1 MKKRS
6 EKLSFTKQLGTQVI
20 LISVAA
26 LLITVVAILAVAIS
40 MFRSY
45 NDSILVE
52 RANVGRA
59 ALENELDSQMSS
71 LSDHY
76 TLWTMDRGTASAILT
91 HDTAYFEEVWQY
103 QANGGVG
110 GSFVIVA
117 DGTGDVVFKSDGCP
131 LSSFSMAEVAGGK
144 TYNGI
149 VKEGGTLAAIY
160 AAPFSSGMASG
171 AVAVGFDMGNSD
183 WMSKIKNITECDVT
197 VFCDNIRL
205 ATTIIDPSTNKPVV
219 GTAMGDG
226 IKKTVLDAKS
236 NYQGKATIIGKQY
249 YVSYA
254 PMTDVNGSVC
264 GAFFAGSNATA
275 ANKQF
280 SKVTTIA
287 IILGVIALAV
297 TATVIY
303 FFARRKVTKPIEQV
317 TLLADEM
324 EAGQLRQTAVNA
336 SFNEDEIGIFANK
349 LQTTKEQIS
358 AYIGDIARVL
368 TAMGEGDFTQK
379 PSMQYVGDFADIQ
392 NAFYEISQRLSK
404 IIGNMDASADGVKS
418 GAGQIANGSQL
429 LAEGTT
435 RQATAIE
442 ELNSTLAN
450 INGQIAATAQN
461 ADKANGLST
470 TCLQKVEEQD
480 EQMKTMLTA
489 MDEIR
494 DKSAKISAIIKTIED
509 IAFQTNILALN
520 ASVEAARAGSAGK
533 GFAVVAD
540 EVRNLATKS
549 QEAANNTNALISDTV
564 KAVNEGV
571 ELAQRTADIMTEVI
585 EQTQQTNAII
595 GEINTAAA
603 AQAEAVT
610 QVSLGISD
618 ISGVISQNSATAEET
633 AASCQE
639 LASQSNLLKTQ
650 VEMFRV

>member
-1 MKKRS
+1 MEKRM
-6 EKLSFTKQLGTQVI
+6 EKLSFMKKLGSQVI
-20 LISVAA
+20 LISAAA
-26 LLITVVAILAVAIS
+26 LLLTVVTILVVAIS
-40 MFRSY
+40 MFHKY

-52 RANVGRA
+52 RANVGRSV
-59 ALENELDSQMSS
+59 LESEFATKLNG

-76 TLWTMDRGTASAILT
+76 IMWTMDRGTASAILT
-91 HDTAYFEEVWQY
+91 GDTAYFAQSFA
-103 QANGGVG
+103 ANAGNGAD
-110 GSFVIVA
+110 GSFVIIS
-117 DGTGDVVFKSDGCP
+117 DGMGKEIFRSDGCP
-131 LSSFSMAEVAGGK
+131 LTSFSMAEVAGGK
-144 TYNGI
+144 SYNGV
-149 VKEGGTLAAIY
+149 VKENDKLAAVY

-171 AVAVGFDMGNSD
+171 AICVGFDMSD
-183 WMSKIKNITECDVT
+183 SGWLTNAKEVSKCDVT
-197 VFCDNIRL
+197 VFRDNIRL
-205 ATTIIDPSTNKPVV
+205 TTTIIDPKTNKPVV

-226 IKKTVLDAKS
+226 IKKTVIDGKS
-236 NYQGKATIIGKQY
+236 IYQGKATIIGKPY
-249 YVSYA
+249 FVSYA
-254 PMTDVNGSVC
+254 PMTDVNGNVC
-264 GAFFAGSNATA
+264 GAFFAGSDATS
-275 ANKQF
+275 ANSEF
-280 SKVTTIA
+280 SKVRLISVFLGFVAVA
-287 IILGVIALAV
+287 ITAVVIFL
-297 TATVIY
+297 
-303 FFARRKVTKPIEQV
+303 FSRRKITTPIEQV
-317 TLLADEM
+317 TILAQEM
-324 EAGQLRQTAVNA
+324 EDGRLRSTDVDIE
-336 SFNEDEIGIFANK
+336 FRDDEIGVFAKK
-349 LQTTKEQIS
+349 LQTTKAQIS
-358 AYIGDIARVL
+358 EYISDISRVL
-368 TAMGEGDFTQK
+368 SAMGEGDFTKQ
-379 PSMQYVGDFADIQ
+379 PSMEYVGDFSEIHH
-392 NAFYEISQRLSK
+392 AFYEISQRLSK
-404 IIGNMDASADGVKS
+404 IIGNMDASADGVRS

-442 ELNSTLAN
+442 ELNATLAN

-461 ADKANGLST
+461 ADRANGLST
-470 TCLQKVEEQD
+470 ACLSKVEEQN

-585 EQTQQTNAII
+585 EQTQQTNTII

-603 AQAEAVT
+603 TQAEAVT
-610 QVSLGISD
+610 QVSQGISD

-639 LASQSNLLKTQ
+639 LASQSNLLKSQ
-650 VEMFRV
+650 VDMFKV